1 MLLLAFSS
9 VHRGQ
14 RFPEAGR
21 KNLPMKRQICRSLLS
36 AAVVALIIGP
46 GLSSC
51 SKAGEQKAPEQ
62 NVSEQTAGGPPGPQ
76 QDANTQDK
84 SAQNAKALLKAM
96 SDYLAAQK
104 TISMAFDSTFEVVS
118 KDHQKLQLA
127 TSGTVELNR
136 PDKIHTTRKS
146 GFSDTEMVFDGKTVS
161 LLGKGQ
167 NAYVQAE
174 APGTIDNLIDQLR
187 DKFHRQ
193 LPGADLLQSNVY
205 DTLMA
210 DVTDI
215 KDLGSGVINGQE
227 CDHLAFRAKDTDWQ
241 IWIAQGEHPYPC
253 RYVITSKDVDQAP
266 QFTMEIRDWK
276 AGGSAAASDFTFT
289 PPAGAKKLDANDLEG
304 LKETSDLP
312 ENFRIG
318 EQK

>member
-1 MLLLAFSS
+1 METKSRASVVSVLA
-9 VHRGQ
+9 
-14 RFPEAGR
+14 
-21 KNLPMKRQICRSLLS
+21 L
-36 AAVVALIIGP
+36 ALIVGP

-51 SKAGEQKAPEQ
+51 SKAQKAPGQ
-62 NVSEQTAGGPPGPQ
+62 NAAEPSTSEQA
-76 QDANTQDK
+76 ATQPAASEQGATTTGQ
-84 SAQNAKALLKAM
+84 SAENAKALLKAM

-104 TISMAFDSTFEVVS
+104 NIAMGFDSIFEVVS

-127 TSGTVELNR
+127 TSGTVELSR

-161 LLGKGQ
+161 ILGKGQ
-167 NAYVQAE
+167 NAYVQAD
-174 APGTIDNLIDQLR
+174 APGTVDNLIDQLR

-193 LPGADLLQSNVY
+193 LPGADLLQSDVY
-205 DTLMA
+205 DGLME

-227 CDHLAFRAKDTDWQ
+227 CDHLAFRTKETDWQ

-253 RYVITSKDVDQAP
+253 RYVITSKQVDQAP
-266 QFTMEIRDWK
+266 EFTLEIRNWK
-276 AGGSAAASDFTFT
+276 AGGSPAASDFTFT
-289 PPAGAKKLDANDLEG
+289 PPAGAKKLDATDLQA
-304 LKETSDLP
+304 LKESSDLP

>member
-1 MLLLAFSS
+1 MTMI
-9 VHRGQ
+9 Q
-14 RFPEAGR
+14 
-21 KNLPMKRQICRSLLS
+21 KRSRTGWAS
-36 AAVVALIIGP
+36 AAAFVLIIGA

-62 NVSEQTAGGPPGPQ
+62 NASEQTAGGPAAPE
-76 QDANTQDK
+76 QDANMQDQ

-127 TSGTVELNR
+127 TSGTVDLSR

-146 GFSDTEMVFDGKTVS
+146 GFSDTEMIFDGKTMS

-167 NAYVQAE
+167 NAYVQAD

-187 DKFHRQ
+187 DNFHRQ
-193 LPGADLLQSNVY
+193 LPGADLLQSDVY

-241 IWIAQGEHPYPC
+241 IWIAQGKNPYPC
-253 RYVITSKDVDQAP
+253 RYVITSKGVDQAP
-266 QFTMEIRDWK
+266 QFSMEIRDWK
-276 AGGSAAASDFTFT
+276 AGGSPAASDFTFT
-289 PPAGAKKLDANDLEG
+289 PPAGAKKLDAKDIET
-304 LKETSDLP
+304 LKDTSDLP

-318 EQK
+318 EQE

>member
-1 MLLLAFSS
+1 MN
-9 VHRGQ
+9 
-14 RFPEAGR
+14 
-21 KNLPMKRQICRSLLS
+21 KQIRRSLLS
-36 AAVVALIIGP
+36 AATLALTIDI

-51 SKAGEQKAPEQ
+51 SKAPEQ
-62 NVSEQTAGGPPGPQ
+62 NAAGPSTSEQAATQPAASE
-76 QDANTQDK
+76 QDATTTGQ
-84 SAQNAKALLKAM
+84 SADNAKALLKAM

-104 TISMAFDSTFEVVS
+104 TISMDFDSTFEVVS

-127 TSGTVELNR
+127 TSGTVELSR

-146 GFSDTEMVFDGKTVS
+146 GFSDTEMIFDGKTVTI
-161 LLGKGQ
+161 LGKGQ
-167 NAYVQAE
+167 NAYVQAD
-174 APGTIDNLIDQLR
+174 APGTVDNLIDQLR

-193 LPGADLLQSNVY
+193 LPGADLLQADVY

-241 IWIAQGEHPYPC
+241 IWIAQGKNPYPC
-253 RYVITSKDVDQAP
+253 RYVITSKGVDQAP

-276 AGGSAAASDFTFT
+276 AGGSPAASDFTFT
-289 PPAGAKKLDANDLEG
+289 PPAGAKKLDAKDLET

>member
-1 MLLLAFSS
+1 
-9 VHRGQ
+9 
-14 RFPEAGR
+14 
-21 KNLPMKRQICRSLLS
+21 MKIRRSLLS
-36 AAVVALIIGP
+36 AVVTASIISP
-46 GLSSC
+46 ALSSC
-51 SKAGEQKAPEQ
+51 AKAGEQKAPEQ
-62 NVSEQTAGGPPGPQ
+62 NASVQTAGGPAVPE
-76 QDANTQDK
+76 QDANTQDQ
-84 SAQNAKALLKAM
+84 SAQNAKALLKSM

-104 TISMAFDSTFEVVS
+104 NISMDYDSTFEVVS
-118 KDHQKLQLA
+118 KDRQKLQLA
-127 TSGTVELNR
+127 TSGTVELSR
-136 PDKIHTTRKS
+136 PDKIHTTRQS

-167 NAYVQAE
+167 NAYVQAD

-187 DKFHRQ
+187 EKFHRQ

-205 DTLMA
+205 ENLMA

-227 CDHLAFRAKDTDWQ
+227 CDHLAFRTKETDWQ

-253 RYVITSKDVDQAP
+253 RYVITSKQVDQAP
-266 QFTMEIRDWK
+266 EFTLEIRNWK
-276 AGGSAAASDFTFT
+276 AGGSPAASDFTFT
-289 PPAGAKKLDANDLEG
+289 PPAGAKKLDATDLQA
-304 LKETSDLP
+304 LKESSDLP